1 MTRNVT
7 RIENLIKELNKEDFC
22 KVVNSSIRLRAAN
35 EDFGDIVSA
44 LRETIAE
51 ATISTPQATPE
62 ATPSGDGPNHDEA
75 TGVDGNSSIDPTSSP
90 QGSQSKRKRSKRTEH
105 DDYDTGEG
113 RKKSRR
119 HDETCTDGNI
129 NSNKPSKTLMIKPD
143 PQQDL
148 YNFWGLCRSLQNI
161 CRDQELVQPYQ
172 PWIQQLPKL
181 FDNAEKHIHDDKCK
195 LAQHTLE
202 WRLLAIDVAG
212 VYVEEKPLE
221 NERRCLWRAM
231 GYKVH
236 ATRDTTLDLLT
247 GRVFGDAVNMYKL
260 SDKDPRRKRVENWLR
275 VGCPLL
281 TFTNHFGFIGLI
293 APGMRIS
300 QNA

>member
-1 MTRNVT
+1 MTRSVT
-7 RIENLIKELNKEDFC
+7 RIENLIKKLNKADFC

-35 EDFGDIVSA
+35 EADIGDILSS

-51 ATISTPQATPE
+51 ATISTPDVTPAT
-62 ATPSGDGPNHDEA
+62 TPSGDGDPNHDEA
-75 TGVDGNSSIDPTSSP
+75 TGVDGDSSIDPTSSP
-90 QGSQSKRKRSKRTEH
+90 QGSHSKRKRSKRTES
-105 DDYDTGEG
+105 DDCGCSEG
-113 RKKSRR
+113 GGKRR
-119 HDETCTDGNI
+119 RLDATCDDGN
-129 NSNKPSKTLMIKPD
+129 SNRLSKTMMIKPD

-148 YNFWGLCRSLQNI
+148 YHFWGLCRSLENI
-161 CRDQELVQPYQ
+161 RRDEELVQSHQ
-172 PWIQQLPKL
+172 PWVEQLPKL

-202 WRLLAIDVAG
+202 WRLLAIDAAR
-212 VYVEEKPLE
+212 VYVVEKLHE
-221 NERRCLWRAM
+221 NERRSTWRAM
-231 GYKVH
+231 GYKIH

-247 GRVFGDAVNMYKL
+247 GRVFGDAVDMYKL

-281 TFTNHFGFIGLI
+281 TFTNHFGLIGLI
-293 APGMRIS
+293 APGMRIP

>member
-1 MTRNVT
+1 MSRNVT
-7 RIENLIKELNKEDFC
+7 RIENLIKKLNKADFC
-22 KVVNSSIRLRAAN
+22 KVMNSSIRLRAAH
-35 EDFGDIVSA
+35 EADIGDIVSS

-51 ATISTPQATPE
+51 ATISTPETA
-62 ATPSGDGPNHDEA
+62 PSGDGDPNHHEA
-75 TGVDGNSSIDPTSSP
+75 TGVDGDSSIDPTSCP
-90 QGSQSKRKRSKRTEH
+90 HGSLSKRKRSKRTEPC
-105 DDYDTGEG
+105 DCDCGEG
-113 RKKSRR
+113 RRKRRR
-119 HDETCTDGNI
+119 HDATCADG
-129 NSNKPSKTLMIKPD
+129 NSNKLSKTLIIKPD

-161 CRDQELVQPYQ
+161 CRDEELVQPHQ
-172 PWIQQLPKL
+172 PWVEQLPKL
-181 FDNAEKHIHDDKCK
+181 FDNAERHIRDDKCK

-202 WRLLAIDVAG
+202 WRLLAIDVAR
-212 VYVEEKPLE
+212 VYVEEKHNE
-221 NERRCLWRAM
+221 NERRSTWRAM

-247 GRVFGDAVNMYKL
+247 GRVFGDVVNMYKL

-281 TFTNHFGFIGLI
+281 TFTHHFGLIGLI